1 MSSSGITLTNRWAR
15 VSSLAPR
22 GHGATTLVLLLTWLA
37 LVVAT
42 GLRAP
47 GFISGQTVVAVAF
60 NMAFVGIMVTGV
72 GIVMLSGAEFD
83 LSVGVTAVTSA
94 LIVAQLLVEG
104 WAFPPAML
112 VAVLFGVLVGA
123 VNAVLV
129 LGLGI
134 HPIVATLGMMFLV
147 SGVTRIFVDFV
158 AIPRDSFLRQ
168 QAAGAFLG
176 APKVFWLMLVIFV
189 IAGLVTTYTRPG
201 RHLVAVGGNAQAA
214 SARGISPRRVRG
226 GAFVLCG
233 LGAGVAGLVLASQG
247 DIVQSSLTAGTEFRV
262 ISILLLGGMALT
274 GGRGRFSGAFASL
287 LLLSTLPTAIVTW
300 GVSSSWQ
307 PVVEGLVL
315 AVALAVNALREKKR

>member
-1 MSSSGITLTNRWAR
+1 MSTSGITLTNRWAR
-15 VSSLAPR
+15 VSALAPR
-22 GHGATTLVLLLTWLA
+22 GHGATAVVLLFTWLA
-37 LVVAT
+37 LIVAT

-47 GFISGQTVVAVAF
+47 GFLSGQTVVAVAF

-83 LSVGVTAVTSA
+83 LSVGVTGVTSA

-104 WAFPPAML
+104 WAFLPAML
-112 VAVLFGVLVGA
+112 VALLFGALVGA
-123 VNAVLV
+123 VNALLV
-129 LGLGI
+129 LRLGI
-134 HPIVATLGMMFLV
+134 HPIVATMGMMFLI

-168 QAAGAFLG
+168 EAAGAWFG
-176 APKVFWLMLVIFV
+176 VPRVFWLMLVIFT
-189 IAGLVTTYTRPG
+189 IAGLVIRSTRPG
-201 RHLVAVGGNAQAA
+201 RHLVAVGGNQEAA
-214 SARGISPRRVRG
+214 RARGISPRLVQST
-226 GAFVLCG
+226 AFVLCG
-233 LGAGVAGLVLASQG
+233 LSAGVAGLVLASQG

-274 GGRGRFSGAFASL
+274 GGRGRFSGAFLAL

-307 PVVEGLVL
+307 PVIEGLVL
-315 AVALAVNALREKKR
+315 AVALAVNALREKR